1 MASEHT
7 GTSAA
12 FAEAGEEPAS
22 SFGTQPG
29 GPVHP
34 PQLLGSLCRMGAEWS
49 NVTSAALVQ
58 GKEKIRPDRGTAA
71 QKRHFP
77 ANWDQCLVV
86 QRGFREKAK
95 FVL

>member
-22 SFGTQPG
+22 SFGTQPD
-29 GPVHP
+29 GPIRP
-34 PQLLGSLCRMGAEWS
+34 PQLSGPLCRKDAERS
-49 NVTSAALVQ
+49 DVTSAALVQ
-58 GKEKIRPDRGTAA
+58 GKEKKRPNRGTAA

-77 ANWDQCLVV
+77 ANWHQCLVV
-86 QRGFREKAK
+86 QHGFREKAK

>member
-1 MASEHT
+1 MA
-7 GTSAA
+7 AL
-12 FAEAGEEPAS
+12 AEAGEEPAS
-22 SFGTQPG
+22 SFGTQPH
-29 GPVHP
+29 GPVCP
-34 PQLLGSLCRMGAEWS
+34 PQLLGSLCRTGAERS
-49 NVTSAALVQ
+49 DATSAALVQ
-58 GKEKIRPDRGTAA
+58 GKEKKRPDRGMAA